1 MWLLLW
7 LLSLGN
13 LFLFLVAF
21 ILFTPVATPV
31 SVVGLTFEGFLL
43 LKGLG
48 ELVEVKKVSG
58 NCNQKDEWTDNS
70 VEFVTVVSMS
80 MTMMVLLSVVSLSS
94 KDVNVLLHISLH
106 IIVGIFLRELI
117 AGEDAGWK
125 VLGVGN
131 VVASRSNG
139 GRLAPGA
146 GVGGIA

>member
-21 ILFTPVATPV
+21 LLFTPVATPV

-48 ELVEVKKVSG
+48 ELVEVKEVSG

-94 KDVNVLLHISLH
+94 N
-106 IIVGIFLRELI
+106 
-117 AGEDAGWK
+117 
-125 VLGVGN
+125 
-131 VVASRSNG
+131 
-139 GRLAPGA
+139 
-146 GVGGIA
+146 